1 MLNDDVRRY
10 IKLRRSLGYKLAKA
24 ERHLNAFARFADL
37 RGEAYIRTPSVIAWL
52 EAASHTPGGRGR
64 RLRDI
69 ILFAR
74 FLHTEDARH
83 EIPRADLAQ
92 PRQHVR
98 PTPYIYS
105 ADEIARI
112 LDTAGNLRRQKPNP
126 LRREI
131 YVMIFGLI
139 AATGLRI
146 SEALALRLQDIQ
158 PDGVLYIRDTKFRKS
173 RLVPLHASVS
183 KALQRYLD
191 VRRRRGGDSDWLF
204 PSVQDRQMCARVVNY
219 TFSCI
224 LRHARIAPERRP
236 QPRIHDLRHTF
247 ATRVLVQCGA
257 DHGVVARH
265 FVALSTYLGHADV
278 RNTYWYLE
286 ATPQM
291 MTDIASAAETL
302 VGEMRA

>member
-1 MLNDDVRRY
+1 MT
-10 IKLRRSLGYKLAKA
+10 LRRALGYKLVKA
-24 ERHLNAFARFADL
+24 ERHLRAFARFADL
-37 RGEAYIRTPSVIAWL
+37 RGEAHIRTPSVLAWL
-52 EAASHTPGGRGR
+52 ETASWTPGGRWC
-64 RLRDI
+64 RLRDL

-83 EIPRADLAQ
+83 EIPGADLAQ
-92 PRQHVR
+92 HRRKTR
-98 PTPYIYS
+98 PVPYIYS
-105 ADEIARI
+105 AAEITRI
-112 LDTAGNLRRQKPNP
+112 LDAAGNLRLQKPNP

-146 SEALALRLQDIQ
+146 SEALALKLQDIQ
-158 PDGVLYIRDTKFRKS
+158 PDGVLHIRDTKFRKS
-173 RLVPLHASVS
+173 RLVPLHASTRE
-183 KALQRYLD
+183 ALQRYLNA
-191 VRRRRGGDSDWLF
+191 RRRRAGDSDWLF
-204 PSVQDRQMCARVVNY
+204 PSAQHRQMCSRVVNY

-224 LRHARIAPERRP
+224 LRRAGIAPERRT

-257 DHGVVARH
+257 DRGVVARH

-302 VGEMRA
+302 VGEMCA

>member
-1 MLNDDVRRY
+1 MLSDDVLRY
-10 IKLRRSLGYKLAKA
+10 ITLRRALGYKLVKA
-24 ERHLNAFARFADL
+24 ERHLLAFAGFADL
-37 RGEAYIRTPSVIAWL
+37 RNEPYIRTASVLAWL
-52 EAASHTPGGRGR
+52 GSAAQTPNGRGH
-64 RLRDI
+64 RLQDVI
-69 ILFAR
+69 QFAR
-74 FLHTEDARH
+74 FLHAEDPRH
-83 EIPRADLAQ
+83 ELPSTDLA
-92 PRQHVR
+92 PRQLTR

-112 LDTAGNLRRQKPNP
+112 LDAAGNLRLQKPNP

-146 SEALALRLQDIQ
+146 SEALGLKFQDIQ
-158 PDGVLYIRDTKFRKS
+158 PDGVLHIRDTKFRKS
-173 RLVPLHASVS
+173 RLVPLHASVTE
-183 KALQRYLD
+183 ALQRYLD

-204 PSVQDRQMCARVVNY
+204 PSVRHRQMCPRMVNF
-219 TFSCI
+219 TFRCI
-224 LRHARIAPERRP
+224 LLRAGIAPERRR

-257 DHGVVARH
+257 DRGVIARH

-302 VGEMRA
+302 VGEMRL

>member
-1 MLNDDVRRY
+1 MLSDEVHRY
-10 IKLRRSLGYKLAKA
+10 ITLRRSLGYKLSKA
-24 ERHLNAFARFADL
+24 DRHLCGFARFADL
-37 RGEAYIRTPSVIAWL
+37 RGEAHIRTPSVIAWL
-52 EAASHTPGGRGR
+52 EAASRTPGGRGR
-64 RLRDI
+64 RLRDV

-74 FLHTEDARH
+74 FLHTEDPRH
-83 EIPRADLAQ
+83 EIPGANLAQ
-92 PRQHVR
+92 PRQHIR
-98 PTPYIYS
+98 PAPYIYS

-112 LDTAGNLRRQKPNP
+112 LDAAGNLRLQKPNP

-146 SEALALRLQDIQ
+146 SEALALKLQDIQ
-158 PDGVLYIRDTKFRKS
+158 SDGVLYIRDTKFRKS
-173 RLVPLHASVS
+173 RLVPLHASVGE
-183 KALQRYLD
+183 ALQRYLK

-204 PSVQDRQMCARVVNY
+204 PSARHRKMCSRMVNY

-224 LRHARIAPERRP
+224 LRRAGIAPERRP

-247 ATRVLVQCGA
+247 ATQVLVQCGA
-257 DHGVVARH
+257 DRGVVARH

-302 VGEMRA
+302 VGEMRV

>member
-1 MLNDDVRRY
+1 MLSDDVLRY
-10 IKLRRSLGYKLAKA
+10 ITLRRALGYKLVKA
-24 ERHLNAFARFADL
+24 ERHLRAFAHFADL
-37 RGEAYIRTPSVIAWL
+37 RQETYIRTATVNGWL
-52 EAASHTPGGRGR
+52 EAASRTPGGRGR
-64 RLRDI
+64 RLRDL

-74 FLHTEDARH
+74 FLHTEDVRH
-83 EIPRADLAQ
+83 EIPGADLAQ
-92 PRQHVR
+92 PRRQTR
-98 PTPYIYS
+98 PVPYIYC

-112 LDTAGNLRRQKPNP
+112 LDVAGNLRLQKPNP

-139 AATGLRI
+139 AATGLRL
-146 SEALALRLQDIQ
+146 SEALALKLQDIQ
-158 PDGVLYIRDTKFRKS
+158 PDGVLHIRDTKFRKS
-173 RLVPLHASVS
+173 RLVPLHATVRE
-183 KALQRYLD
+183 ALQRYLD
-191 VRRRRGGDSDWLF
+191 VRRRRGGGSDWLF
-204 PSVQDRQMCARVVNY
+204 PSVRHRQMCSRMVNY

-224 LRHARIAPERRP
+224 LRRAGIAPERRP

-257 DHGVVARH
+257 DRGVVARH